1 MFRLA
6 LIVTPV
12 FAQFAQ
18 MSNQQGH
25 QQSGGQDM
33 FSMMCD
39 MMTVPG
45 LCKSKGQGRNSA
57 ECKANPSACCPAAV
71 QACSDTDPFNVFTP
85 ACPKSMGTGAKC
97 VGSEMMSMTKVGVC
111 MCQQGGIC
119 QGSGTNPT
127 CAGGAASTAVNAMNT
142 AMHGFSRLY
151 EDGEVAEEV
160 LNVEGWVAAAC
171 YAGFFSLLIL
181 LAVRGVRY
189 LRRSNEEVQVHTALI
204 EDDAEAVQEWSSW
217 RWHQDSAWHC
227 RRPVNSSARYHT
239 AEQIH
244 NQQNR
249 LFQVAPTHLTIFSG
263 WMTQHSAVCA

>member
-18 MSNQQGH
+18 MSNQQG
-25 QQSGGQDM
+25 QQKGGGDM
-33 FSMMCD
+33 FAMMCG

-45 LCKSKGQGRNSA
+45 LCKSKGQGRASA
-57 ECKANPSACCPAAV
+57 ECKSNPSACCPAAV

-127 CAGGAASTAVNAMNT
+127 CAGGAAAMPGGNAGMP
-142 AMHGFSRLY
+142 GFSRLY

-171 YAGFFSLLIL
+171 YAGFFSLLVL

-189 LRRSNEEVQVHTALI
+189 LRRSNEEVHTALM
-204 EDDAEAVQEWSSW
+204 EDDEEEAGQE
-217 RWHQDSAWHC
+217 
-227 RRPVNSSARYHT
+227 
-239 AEQIH
+239 
-244 NQQNR
+244 
-249 LFQVAPTHLTIFSG
+249 
-263 WMTQHSAVCA
+263 